1 MPAGSPD
8 DVYYNYPL
16 MESIAMQI
24 QQCGTTAQGLLDA
37 GIANKQTLLG
47 SFTGDNAMVFEE
59 SFTKFQHVCQDTIEV
74 TSRGGIAY
82 SRGASEMGTN
92 EMNMSKQFP

>member
-47 SFTGDNAMVFEE
+47 EL
-59 SFTKFQHVCQDTIEV
+59 H
-74 TSRGGIAY
+74 R
-82 SRGASEMGTN
+82 
-92 EMNMSKQFP
+92 